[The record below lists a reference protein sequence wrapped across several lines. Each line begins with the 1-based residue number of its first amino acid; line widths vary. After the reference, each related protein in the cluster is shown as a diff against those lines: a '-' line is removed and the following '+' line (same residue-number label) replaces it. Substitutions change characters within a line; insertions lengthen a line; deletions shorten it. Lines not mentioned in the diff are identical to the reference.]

1 MLKIIGI
8 VFIAIGSFN
17 LFQYNK
23 TMKDNICVKG
33 VLIDYT
39 YSPTLRRSFPIF
51 RYTIDGITYKE
62 EYRGSY
68 TSKKQVDELK
78 NINIDQMPKATRNFM
93 KKLKDANYVEYEI
106 GKEYKLLVNK
116 NNPKEY
122 WIAEDG
128 TNKGREY
135 IWLGIGT
142 IFLIISFISKIIKI
156 IF

>member
-1 MLKIIGI
+1 MNIFLLKKKGAKY
-8 VFIAIGSFN
+8 VKNNRNSFHSN
-17 LFQYNK
+17 RKFQSFSIQQNYEN
-23 TMKDNICVKG
+23 NIYVKG

-39 YSPTLRRSFPIF
+39 YSPTLIRSFPIF
-51 RYTIDGITYKE
+51 KYTIDGITYKE

-93 KKLKDANYVEYEI
+93 RKLKDTNYVEYEI

-122 WIAEDG
+122 
-128 TNKGREY
+128 
-135 IWLGIGT
+135 
-142 IFLIISFISKIIKI
+142 
-156 IF
+156 